1 MHTPYMF
8 YVTSTICTIYLW
20 MQVQS
25 QNLYSLLN
33 YITFIYIIISPLF
46 NNLHNIS
53 LEIDL
58 DQNTIDHIIEG
69 I

>member
-1 MHTPYMF
+1 
-8 YVTSTICTIYLW
+8 

-33 YITFIYIIISPLF
+33 YITFIYIIFSPLF